1 MKRES
6 QRTHPALL
14 SRLGRHTMSQ
24 APHLRNT
31 LTLADT
37 PNAVRLARLH
47 TEDLLPTWGVPSD
60 IVETVRLL
68 VSELV
73 TNAVQHPQDDKS
85 QDSVLVMR
93 NAAQTFELTLERLR
107 DGVRVAVWDRD
118 PRPPLLKKVG
128 VEAEG
133 GRGIFIVAMMSRSWG
148 SRPAVNA
155 SGKVVWAEVGLSPV
169 GHVVAEEEAMNP
181 PGRPA
186 GSNSEVPRAA
196 PADPTL
202 LGRVL
207 VGVREF

>member
-14 SRLGRHTMSQ
+14 SRLGRHTVSQ
-24 APHLRNT
+24 APHQRNT

-47 TEDLLPTWGVPSD
+47 TEDLLPKWGVPSGV
-60 IVETVRLL
+60 VETVRLL

-73 TNAVQHPQDDKS
+73 TNAVQHPQDDET
-85 QDSVLVMR
+85 QDSVLAMR

-107 DGVRVAVWDRD
+107 DAVRVTVWDRD

-128 VEAEG
+128 AEAEG
-133 GRGIFIVAMMSRSWG
+133 GRGVFIVAMMSRSWG
-148 SRPAVNA
+148 SRPAVNGL
-155 SGKVVWAEVGLSPV
+155 GKVVWAEAGPIPV
-169 GHVVAEEEAMNP
+169 GRVVADEEAVNP
-181 PGRPA
+181 SGRPA
-186 GSNSEVPRAA
+186 GGDSGVPRAA